1 MVSGEYIIL
10 EIVIRVIGGFIA
22 MAIASSKGRSK
33 VGWFFGGFFIVLIGI
48 IIVACLSNKN
58 EEQARFAKIEED
70 RRRLREQLR
79 QEQLKGEAFRLHA
92 AQRLDAHDRSLGVD
106 TRQTTGLLGGLSEP
120 PKFLPGSPEEAL
132 SALSQPDIALAA
144 PNVAA
149 PGAVPPAESPIWFY
163 ENAGKTF
170 GPVAGTQVLA
180 MIRQGAIKDHTLLWR
195 QGFDDWA
202 PTGQVAEFSW
212 AVKA

>member
-1 MVSGEYIIL
+1 MGL
-10 EIVIRVIGGFIA
+10 ALIVGLICGLICV
-22 MAIASSKGRSK
+22 AIASSKGRNA
-33 VGWFFGGFFIVLIGI
+33 VGWFFVGFLVGVIGLII
-48 IIVACLSNKN
+48 CACMSNLN
-58 EEQARFAKIEED
+58 EEKARFAKIEQD

-106 TRQTTGLLGGLSEP
+106 TRQTTGLLGGPTEQ

-132 SALSQPDIALAA
+132 ALSQPGTTLADPGAA
-144 PNVAA
+144 PIADPTSAA
-149 PGAVPPAESPIWFY
+149 PPAESPIWFY

-170 GPVAGTQVLA
+170 GPIPGSQILA
-180 MIRQGAIKDHTLLWR
+180 MIRQGAIKNHTLLWR

-202 PTGQVAEFSW
+202 PAHQVAEFNW
-212 AVKA
+212 AVQA

>member
-1 MVSGEYIIL
+1 MG
-10 EIVIRVIGGFIA
+10 IGLVVGLICGLICV
-22 MAIASSKGRSK
+22 AIASSKGRNA
-33 VGWFFGGFFIVLIGI
+33 VGWFFVGFLIGI
-48 IIVACLSNKN
+48 IGLIICACMSNLN
-58 EEQARFAKIEED
+58 EEKARFAKIEQD

-106 TRQTTGLLGGLSEP
+106 TRQTTGLLVGGPAEQ

-132 SALSQPDIALAA
+132 AAMSQPDTAMAEPTAA
-144 PNVAA
+144 PNSAA
-149 PGAVPPAESPIWFY
+149 TNTAPPAESPIWFY

-170 GPVAGTQVLA
+170 GPIAGSQILA
-180 MIRQGAIKDHTLLWR
+180 MIRQGAITNTTLLWR

-202 PTGQVAEFSW
+202 PTDQVAEFNW
-212 AVKA
+212 AVQA